1 MTGAGIEPATLALKV
16 RCSTTE
22 LPGLG
27 RLSLVDGRWIAADDV
42 LSGMDERQP
51 NERQRRNDYCTVN
64 GTDASVVSQVMT
76 IDPPGPASFF
86 LIAKVNCSTGVSSGR
101 FSNVIR
107 PRSAVEL

>member
-1 MTGAGIEPATLALKV
+1 MVTGAGIEPATLALKV

-27 RLSLVDGRWIAADDV
+27 GR
-42 LSGMDERQP
+42 
-51 NERQRRNDYCTVN
+51 RRNAQCKMLNAENFQRGHYAFGIVHFRCHCTVN

-76 IDPPGPASFF
+76 IDPPGPASLF

-107 PRSAVEL
+107 PRSALEL